1 MSKRDF
7 YEILGV
13 PKNASEADIKAAYRK
28 LAMKYH
34 PDRNPNDKSAEDKF
48 KAAAQAYEVLS
59 DPEKRTK
66 YNQYGPDGY
75 QQSQQSGSHGGPQMD
90 MDDIFANFGDIFGA
104 MFGGGAGGAGTGRK
118 TRPSGPQ
125 MQRGHDRHIE
135 VALSLKDSY
144 TGIKQ
149 DLSYG
154 HLATCEKCQGKGLKP
169 GTTTITCAKCKGHG
183 QVQFQQGFFM
193 YAQTC
198 SACNGQGYTIPSPC
212 PDCSGRSR
220 SQKQQKLTVTIPQ
233 GINSESELRIPNKG
247 DAGLYGGPTGD
258 LYIRV
263 LIQKDPNFK
272 RVGDSLE
279 CRVLLTYPQLVF
291 GCQIEIINIDQE
303 KLSVKIPKG
312 CQPGEQILIPGKGF
326 KNLGSKVHGNLVV
339 ITQCQVPKKLS
350 EEAKTTLK
358 AYSEEIGTDTTKT
371 GDTGF
376 ISGFFKKFL
385 GL

>member
-13 PKNASEADIKAAYRK
+13 SKQASEQEIKTAYRK

-34 PDRNPNDKSAEDKF
+34 PDRNPNDKAAEDKF

-59 DPEKRTK
+59 NPEKRK
-66 YNQYGPDGY
+66 QYDQYGHDGY
-75 QQSQQSGSHGGPQMD
+75 QQANQGGYSGGPQMD
-90 MDDIFANFGDIFGA
+90 MDDIFANFGDIFGS
-104 MFGGGAGGAGTGRK
+104 MFGGGAGNTGTGRRTK
-118 TRPSGPQ
+118 ATGPQ
-125 MQRGHDRHIE
+125 AQRGHDRHIE
-135 VALSLKDSY
+135 ISISLKDSY

-149 DLSYG
+149 ELSYG
-154 HLATCEKCQGKGLKP
+154 HLAACETCQGKGAKP
-169 GTTTITCAKCKGHG
+169 GTTTNTCTKCKGMG

-198 SACNGQGYTIPSPC
+198 STCNGQGYTIPSPC
-212 PDCSGRSR
+212 SACNGRSR
-220 SQKQQKLTVTIPQ
+220 SQKQQKLTITIPQ
-233 GINSESELRIPNKG
+233 GITPEAELRVPNKG

-263 LIQKDPNFK
+263 SIKPDPNFK
-272 RVGDSLE
+272 RVGDRLE

-291 GCQIEIINIDQE
+291 GCQIEITNIDQE

-326 KNLGSKVHGNLVV
+326 KNLTSKVNGNLVV

-350 EEAKTTLK
+350 EQAKESLK
-358 AYSEEIGTDTTKT
+358 VYSAEIGTDTTKT
-371 GDTGF
+371 GDSGF
-376 ISGFFKKFL
+376 ISGLFKKFL